1 MKTRK
6 YLGLLTTCILG
17 LTLVSCGGG
26 GGSSDSSCSGDSS
39 YSDVEETT
47 GCAPDCLLGR
57 TITIHNGNQT
67 FYITSDSSVSY
78 TENDEGPFTGTYT
91 YSKTGADTGKFTSNV
106 TYSRKYQINRTN
118 VKHNYTI
125 RFSCDRN
132 IIINGTEVYS
142 DPDSDYVE
150 PHTCTNEKA
159 TID

>member
-26 GGSSDSSCSGDSS
+26 GGSSDSSCSDDSS

-57 TITIHNGNQT
+57 TITIHNGNQS
-67 FYITSDSSVSY
+67 FYITSDSAVSY
-78 TENDEGPFTGTYT
+78 TDKYDGTFTGTYT
-91 YSKTGADTGKFTSNV
+91 YSKTGADTGKFISNV
-106 TYSRKYQINRTN
+106 TYTNRNNNRTD

-125 RFSCDRN
+125 IFSCDRN
-132 IIINGTEVYS
+132 IIIDGTEVYYF
-142 DPDSDYVE
+142 PDTDYRE